1 MRLLHFLPLLSA
13 GLFLSC
19 SGEPASGGNRIAL
32 LVGINQYQKAGG
44 GSSWSNLDGS
54 VNDVERAAELLID
67 RFGFREGDVTVLTD
81 SNATHEGIVRAF
93 HEKLIQPAQQ
103 GTEVLFWYSG
113 HGSRL
118 PDVSGVGG
126 SELEGMDST
135 FIAYDSRDG
144 VDPFDITDDELHS
157 LLAALCR
164 KTSNVTVVTDCCHSG
179 GITRGPA
186 AGKSRSAPPGKSPV
200 AQADLSAFWPDE
212 VPFLE
217 DGDPRRGPLPYV
229 HIAACS
235 SKQTAK
241 EISLRI
247 PGREPISH
255 GAMTWFL
262 VSALEEAQPGTTY
275 RELVRSTALK
285 VAEYFPDQDVQ
296 AEGEVDRM
304 FLGADF
310 ASPPPGF
317 SAVLQPDGRR
327 VDVEAGHAHFLKRD
341 TLLEIQDLGGKVLGK
356 ARATRVFATH
366 AVARVEG
373 GSLKR
378 GAAVPVRVVE
388 LERPPGDDPFPL
400 YIGSGPLEDALATAM
415 RRRGKDMV
423 EVLSQPLLGNGYQV
437 EVTPEGSLALLTSGD
452 GVPLWEEDNPAGSDS
467 ARGARA
473 AEGMLEFLR
482 TKESRFRSLWSLAAQ
497 PGEIPIQGTF
507 CSPSKEWE
515 EKMGLAGAVFEEIKT
530 RGLGG
535 EAPSSGFVVSLAP
548 GEKPVLGM
556 EIGLPSNAE
565 AAHLT
570 VLVASEN
577 RDISVAW
584 PAEGNRS
591 NKFEPGENRRVFWRV
606 KLESWDLS
614 RPMRD
619 RYLIIATEEAADF
632 HTLVQKGKLDK
643 TRGGAGVPGVLA
655 QAFSKERTRGGP
667 GVPPER
673 QGFGV
678 MALDLQLRPAQSP

>member
-1 MRLLHFLPLLSA
+1 MRLLYFLPLLSA
-13 GLFLSC
+13 GLFFSC

-32 LVGINQYQKAGG
+32 LVGINQYQKSGI
-44 GSSWSNLDGS
+44 SSWSNLDGS
-54 VNDVERAAELLID
+54 VNDVKRAADLLID
-67 RFGFREGDVTVLTD
+67 RFGFRKGDVTVLTD
-81 SNATHEGIVRAF
+81 SEATHEGIVRAF
-93 HEKLIQPAQQ
+93 HEKLIQPAQE

-126 SELEGMDST
+126 SELEGLDST

-144 VDPFDITDDELHS
+144 IDPFDITDDEIHS
-157 LLAALCR
+157 LLAALCQ
-164 KTSNVTVVTDCCHSG
+164 KTSNVSVVTDCCHSG
-179 GITRGPA
+179 GITRGLA
-186 AGKSRSAPPGKSPV
+186 AGKSRSAPAGESPV
-200 AQADLSAFWPDE
+200 SEADLAAFWPDD

-217 DGDPRRGPLPYV
+217 DGDPRRRPLPYV

-241 EISLRI
+241 EISLRTS
-247 PGREPISH
+247 GSEAASY
-255 GAMTWFL
+255 GAMTYFL

-275 RELVRSTALK
+275 RQLVRSTALK

-296 AEGEVDRM
+296 AEGEVDRV

-317 SAVLQPDGRR
+317 SGVLQPDGRR
-327 VDVEAGHAHFLKRD
+327 VNIDAGRAHFLKRD
-341 TLLEIQDLGGKVLGK
+341 TLLEIQDLSGEILGK

-373 GSLKR
+373 DPLKHD
-378 GAAVPVRVVE
+378 AALPIRVVE
-388 LERPPGDDPFPL
+388 LERPPGDDLFPI
-400 YIGSGPLEDALATAM
+400 YIGANPLEEALATAI
-415 RRRGKDMV
+415 RQRGKDMV
-423 EVLSQPLLGNGYQV
+423 DILTEPLLGNGYQV
-437 EVTPEGSLALLTSGD
+437 EITPEGAIALLTSGD
-452 GVPLWEEDNPAGSDS
+452 GVPLWEEDNPTGSDA

-473 AEGMLEFLR
+473 AEEMLDFLR
-482 TKESRFRSLWSLAAQ
+482 TKESRFRSLWRLATQ
-497 PGEIPIQGTF
+497 TGDIPLQGTF
-507 CSPSKEWE
+507 CSPTPEVEQKIGLPGAALE
-515 EKMGLAGAVFEEIKT
+515 EVKT

-535 EAPSSGFVVSLAP
+535 ETQASGFVVTLAP

-556 EIGLPSNAE
+556 DIGLPAHAE
-565 AAHLT
+565 ASHLT

-577 RDISVAW
+577 RDISVVF
-584 PAEGNRS
+584 PTEGNRS
-591 NKFEPGENRRVFWRV
+591 NKFEPGENRRIYWRV
-606 KLESWDLS
+606 TLSDWDLA

-619 RYLIIATEEAADF
+619 RYLVIATEGAANF
-632 HTLVQKGKLDK
+632 HSLVQKGKVEK

-655 QAFSKERTRGGP
+655 QAFAKERTRGGP
-667 GVPPER
+667 GVSPEN

-678 MALDLQLRPAQSP
+678 MALDLQIRPAHKP